1 MSELRDPSS
10 SGTPQ
15 DMHAFQPKAGAE
27 VVELIPFSEGQV
39 LDVMKGIKLDSAA
52 GPDLVTRKMIFE
64 WGVNVLR
71 PIVNSFLRLGKIPDS
86 LRINRTT
93 LIPKKADPESVND
106 YRPVTIGSL
115 VNRAYAK
122 LLTKRLC
129 DKVRLNSRQK
139 AFVPVDGCSEHLFV
153 VGEALEICQKRRKEC
168 NLVFL

>member
-1 MSELRDPSS
+1 ME
-10 SGTPQ
+10 PQ
-15 DMHAFQPKAGAE
+15 KALLPA
-27 VVELIPFSEGQV
+27 L
-39 LDVMKGIKLDSAA
+39 
-52 GPDLVTRKMIFE
+52 
-64 WGVNVLR
+64 
-71 PIVNSFLRLGKIPDS
+71 
-86 LRINRTT
+86 
-93 LIPKKADPESVND
+93 